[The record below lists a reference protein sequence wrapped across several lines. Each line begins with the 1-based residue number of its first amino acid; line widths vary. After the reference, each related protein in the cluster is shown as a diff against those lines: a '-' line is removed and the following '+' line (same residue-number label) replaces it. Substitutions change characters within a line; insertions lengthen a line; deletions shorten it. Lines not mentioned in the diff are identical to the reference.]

1 MLPLPNITLI
11 FGAILAVIISFGTGF
26 VSGDIHRGSVDKKDQ
41 AIEIAK
47 SNKVARQTE
56 QKVSIAQNVITKST
70 LKEKDA
76 IEQKRSQFISSLN
89 PVNTS
94 FGLRQSGTGLSIGTN
109 SAVGVGG
116 QALRFS
122 RSDAEFLNNFAAECS
137 ISELSRNEVIQ
148 KYEALR

>member
-1 MLPLPNITLI
+1 MPNLNIIL
-11 FGAILAVIISFGTGF
+11 GSILAVILSFGGGF
-26 VSGDIHRGSVDKKDQ
+26 VAGDLHRAGVDKKDQ
-41 AIEIAK
+41 VIDIAK
-47 SNKVARQTE
+47 GNDKTRAKE
-56 QKVSIAQNVITKST
+56 QKTAIVHNDITKST

-94 FGLRQSGTGLSIGTN
+94 FGLRQSSTSLSVGAN

-116 QALRFS
+116 QTLRFS

-137 ISELSRNEVIQ
+137 GIELERNEVIQ